1 MAVVDTVQTVF
12 VALATFAIV
21 VTIHEYGHFWM
32 ARRAGVKVLRFSI
45 GFGRP
50 LLRWQGKDET
60 EYVVAAI
67 PLGGYVRM
75 ADERDEEIAEA
86 DRPRAH
92 NRQPVSKRMAI
103 AAAGPI
109 ANFLLAIVVLWV
121 LFLRGEV
128 GVVPVVDAVVPG
140 SLAHTA
146 GLESGQEIVRVDGR
160 ETPTVAAVNFALL
173 ERLGD
178 TGALKL
184 AVRYAGSDALN
195 ESEVPITQWL
205 RGEEEPNLLQ
215 AFGVT
220 IRMPPVLPVV
230 GSLIEDG
237 AAVQAGFK
245 PGDIILSADGA
256 AMPLWMDWVTYVR
269 ARPDQPI
276 SVVLER
282 KGTRQQIVVTPAG
295 VVSESER
302 IGSVGMAVELPVI
315 PETQQRHFERG
326 PAEALVASVKR
337 TADLVAFTFKSIG
350 RMLQGLISPSNLSG
364 PITIAKVAASTAEA
378 GWVAWLGF
386 LALLSVSLGALNL
399 LPIPVLDGG
408 HLVFYAF
415 EAIFGRPLPD
425 RLQMVGFQV
434 GIVLVL
440 SIMVFALYND
450 FSKF

>member
-1 MAVVDTVQTVF
+1 MLDTLQTVF
-12 VALATFAIV
+12 VAVATFAIV
-21 VTIHEYGHFWM
+21 AAILNGFRM
-32 ARRAGVKVLRFSI
+32 LRARSSAEIFI

-50 LLRWQGKDET
+50 LLRWRGNDDT
-60 EYVVAAI
+60 EYVITFHSAVMF
-67 PLGGYVRM
+67 V
-75 ADERDEEIAEA
+75 ADERDGEIAEA

-92 NRQPVSKRMAI
+92 NRQSVSKRMAI

-109 ANFLLAIVVLWV
+109 ANFGLAIVVLWV

-128 GVVPVVDAVVPG
+128 GVVPVVETVAAG
-140 SLAHTA
+140 SLAQSA
-146 GLESGQEIVRVDGR
+146 GLEVGQEIVAVDGR

-184 AVRYAGSDALN
+184 AMRYPGSDTLT

-205 RGEEEPNLLQ
+205 RGEKEPNLLQ
-215 AFGVT
+215 ALGVT

-230 GSLIEDG
+230 GSLIEGG
-237 AAVQAGFK
+237 AALRAGFE
-245 PGDIILSADGA
+245 PGDIILSADGEA
-256 AMPLWMDWVTYVR
+256 IPLWMDWVTYVR
-269 ARPDQPI
+269 ARPEQPI
-276 SVVLER
+276 AVVLER
-282 KGTRQQIVVTPAG
+282 NGARQQLTVTPAG
-295 VVSESER
+295 VVSEGER
-302 IGSVGMAVELPVI
+302 IGSVGMSVALPEI
-315 PETQQRHFERG
+315 PESQQRHFDRG

-408 HLVFYAF
+408 HMVFYAF
-415 EAIFGRPLPD
+415 EALFGKPLPE
-425 RLQMVGFQV
+425 RFQMVGFQV

-450 FSKF
+450 VSKF

>member
-1 MAVVDTVQTVF
+1 MLDTLQTIF

-21 VTIHEYGHFWM
+21 VAFHEYGHFWM

-50 LLRWQGKDET
+50 LFCWQGKDET
-60 EYVVAAI
+60 EYVIAAI

-75 ADERDEEIAEA
+75 ADERDGEIAEV
-86 DRPRAH
+86 DLPRAH
-92 NRQPVSKRMAI
+92 NRQPVTKRIAI

-109 ANFLLAIVVLWV
+109 ANFLLAILVLWG

-128 GVVPVVDAVVPG
+128 GIVPEIDTVAPN
-140 SLAHTA
+140 SLAEAA
-146 GLESGQEIVRVDGR
+146 GLQAGQEIIAIDGR

-178 TGALKL
+178 SGTLTL
-184 AVRYAGSDALN
+184 AARYPESDAVTD
-195 ESEVPITQWL
+195 SEAPINQWL
-205 RGEEEPNLLQ
+205 RGEEEPDLLG
-215 AFGVT
+215 ALGVT

-230 GSLIEDG
+230 GGLTEDG
-237 AAVQAGFK
+237 TAAQAGFLE
-245 PGDIILSADGA
+245 GDLIISADGEA
-256 AMPLWMDWVTYVR
+256 IPLWMDWVTYVR
-269 ARPDQPI
+269 ARPDQAI
-276 SVVLER
+276 TVELER
-282 KGTRQQIVVTPAG
+282 QGTRQSLSVTPA
-295 VVSESER
+295 VAVSEGER
-302 IGSVGMAVELPVI
+302 IGAVGMSVALPVI
-315 PETQQRHFERG
+315 PDAQQRQFERG
-326 PAEALVASVKR
+326 PVEALVASVKR
-337 TADLVAFTFKSIG
+337 TGDLVVFTFKSIG

-408 HLVFYAF
+408 HLVFYGF
-415 EAIFGRPLPD
+415 EAILGKPLPD
-425 RLQMVGFQV
+425 RVQMAGYQV
-434 GIVLVL
+434 GLVLVL